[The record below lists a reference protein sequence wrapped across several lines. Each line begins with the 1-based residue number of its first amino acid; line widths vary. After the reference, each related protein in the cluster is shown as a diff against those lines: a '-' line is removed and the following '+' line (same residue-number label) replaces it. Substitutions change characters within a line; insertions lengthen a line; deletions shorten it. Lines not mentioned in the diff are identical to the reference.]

1 MGRVLDSEIV
11 PVIVVHELM
20 QYRDRHHPYGNGL
33 LSACKIEHLDQVAS
47 KIVESL
53 IGTPVLLRLWSV
65 HYLDLH
71 LW

>member
-1 MGRVLDSEIV
+1 MWCVLNSEIV

-33 LSACKIEHLDQVAS
+33 LSACKIEHLDQVAPE
-47 KIVESL
+47 IIESL
-53 IGTPVLLRLWSV
+53 IGTPVLLWLRGI
-65 HYLDLH
+65 HYPDLH

>member
-11 PVIVVHELM
+11 SVIVVHELM

-33 LSACKIEHLDQVAS
+33 LGACKIEHLDQVAPE
-47 KIVESL
+47 IIEGL
-53 IGTPVLLRLWSV
+53 IGTPVLLGLWRI
-65 HYLDLH
+65 HYPDLH